1 MNSRKLGIEIH
12 IADLLLKRAGDSCE
26 EIANEKQLTGT
37 HGYILGYL
45 ALHADAPVYQKDI
58 EQHFGIRRSSASNV
72 LTLME
77 KNGLIK
83 RMSVDEDARL
93 KRIVMTP
100 KGVALHSDT
109 VKAFQ
114 RISQKALEG
123 VAPADL
129 DVFYNVLNTIQRNLG
144 CECNDN

>member
-26 EIANEKQLTGT
+26 EIAKEKQLTGT

-45 ALHADAPVYQKDI
+45 AHHADTPVYQKDI

-77 KNGLIK
+77 KNGLI
-83 RMSVDEDARL
+83 RRLAVDEDARL

-100 KGVALHSDT
+100 KGEALHTDT
-109 VKAFQ
+109 VKAFE
-114 RISQKALEG
+114 RISQTALCG
-123 VAPADL
+123 VDPKDL
-129 DVFYNVLNTIQRNLG
+129 DVFYNVLNLIQRNLG
-144 CECNDN
+144 CDCNN

>member
-26 EIANEKQLTGT
+26 EVTNEKQLTGT

-45 ALHADAPVYQKDI
+45 AHHKDAPVYQKDI

-77 KNGLIK
+77 KNGLIR
-83 RMSVDEDARL
+83 RMAVDEDARL

-100 KGVALHSDT
+100 KGVAIHTDT
-109 VKAFQ
+109 VKAFE
-114 RISQKALEG
+114 RISAKALEG
-123 VAPADL
+123 VEPKDL
-129 DVFYNVLNTIQRNLG
+129 DVFYDVLNTIQRNLG
-144 CECNDN
+144 CDCNN